1 MGKQGLV
8 VGLLAAAV
16 WTCGGDAG
24 SEGNDGAGGGGFA
37 VPVEVATAQ
46 VDTVVDGIRATG
58 QIEAVQSIILRP
70 DIDGRITDILFR
82 EGRYVRS
89 GTPLFKVDDAELVA
103 QVARAEAERDLSR
116 QALERI
122 RTLIAQNAA
131 SQADLE
137 RAEATARSNQAQYEL
152 LKVRLDR
159 TVVRAPFGG
168 VLGSRSV
175 SLGDYVTTSTGLVTL
190 QTVHPQRAVFQ
201 IPERFASELAR
212 GQEVVFRVAALPGRD
227 FRGVVEFV
235 DPIVT
240 LPARTIIVKARVPN
254 RQGELQPG
262 MFIEVRLA
270 TEVRPEAVIV
280 PEESIVPLEA
290 GPVIWVIDAEGK
302 ADRRTIELGVRTP
315 GYVEIRA
322 GVAAGEQVVV
332 GGQVR
337 LQPGMSATPIPVD
350 RQPVVPADTA
360 VADPT
365 GAEGT
370 ADTAPPSGSATENST
385 AESS

>member
-1 MGKQGLV
+1 MVKQGLA
-8 VGLLAAAV
+8 VGLLAVAA
-16 WTCGGDAG
+16 WGCGDAESEG
-24 SEGNDGAGGGGFA
+24 SEGAGGGGFA

-46 VDTVVDGIRATG
+46 VDTVVDGIQATG

-82 EGRYVRS
+82 EGGYVRS

-103 QVARAEAERDLSR
+103 QVARAEAERDLSH
-116 QALERI
+116 QALERTQ
-122 RTLIAQNAA
+122 TLIGQSAA

-137 RAEATARSNQAQYEL
+137 RAEATARSNEAQYEL

-159 TVVRAPFGG
+159 TVVRAPFSG
-168 VLGSRSV
+168 VAGSRRV

-201 IPERFASELAR
+201 IPERYASELAR
-212 GQEVVFRVAALPGRD
+212 GQEVIFRVAALPGRD

-240 LPARTIIVKARVPN
+240 LPARRIVVKARVPN
-254 RQGELQPG
+254 RPRELQPG

-270 TEVRPEAVIV
+270 TDVRPAAVIV
-280 PEESIVPLEA
+280 PEEAVVPLET

-302 ADRRTIELGVRTP
+302 AERRDADLGVRTP
-315 GYVEIRA
+315 GYVEVRSGIE
-322 GVAAGEQVVV
+322 AGEQVVV

-350 RQPVVPADTA
+350 RQLVEPADTA
-360 VADPT
+360 AGQPT
-365 GAEGT
+365 GADGT
-370 ADTAPPSGSATENST
+370 PDTTSLSGSATENST
-385 AESS
+385 AESP

>member
-1 MGKQGLV
+1 MVTRGLA
-8 VGLLAAAV
+8 VGLAVVAA
-16 WTCGGDAG
+16 WGCGNGQA
-24 SEGNDGAGGGGFA
+24 EDGGFGGGFA
-37 VPVEVATAQ
+37 APVEVARVH
-46 VDTVVDGIRATG
+46 VDTVVDAIQATG

-70 DIDGRITDILFR
+70 DIDGRITSILFR
-82 EGRYVRS
+82 EGGYVRA

-116 QALERI
+116 QALERT

-137 RAEATARSNQAQYEL
+137 QAEATARSSEAQYEL

-168 VLGSRSV
+168 VAGSRQV
-175 SLGDYVTTSTGLVTL
+175 SLGDYVTSSTGLVTL

-201 IPERFASELAR
+201 VPERYASELAL
-212 GQEVVFRVAALPGRD
+212 GQEVAFRVAAIPGRD
-227 FRGVVEFV
+227 FRGTVEFV

-240 LPARTIIVKARVPN
+240 LPSRTILVKARVPN
-254 RQGELQPG
+254 REGDLQPG

-270 TEVRPEAVIV
+270 TDVRPAATIV
-280 PEESIVPLEA
+280 PEEAIVPLEA
-290 GPVIWVIDAEGK
+290 GPVIWVIDDSSKAEQR
-302 ADRRTIELGVRTP
+302 AVELGVRTP
-315 GYVEIRA
+315 GFVEIRS

-337 LQPGMSATPIPVD
+337 LQPGMAVTPIPVD
-350 RQPVVPADTA
+350 RQQVVPADTA
-360 VADPT
+360 A
-365 GAEGT
+365 AEAGPESPPPAGT
-370 ADTAPPSGSATENST
+370 ASENSPP
-385 AESS
+385 ASP

>member
-1 MGKQGLV
+1 MVKRGLA
-8 VGLLAAAV
+8 VGLLAAAA
-16 WTCGGDAG
+16 WGCGDAE
-24 SEGNDGAGGGGFA
+24 SEGSGGAGGGEFA
-37 VPVEVATAQ
+37 VPVEVATAR
-46 VDTVVDGIRATG
+46 VDTVVDGIQATG

-70 DIDGRITDILFR
+70 DIDGRITHILFR

-116 QALERI
+116 QALERT
-122 RTLIAQNAA
+122 RTLIGQDAA

-137 RAEATARSNQAQYEL
+137 RAEATARSNEAQYEL

-168 VLGSRSV
+168 VAGARRV

-201 IPERFASELAR
+201 IPERYASELAL
-212 GQEVVFRVAALPGRD
+212 GQGVVFRVAALPGRD

-240 LPARTIIVKARVPN
+240 LPARTIMVKARVPN
-254 RQGELQPG
+254 RQRELQPG

-270 TEVRPEAVIV
+270 TEVRPRAVIV
-280 PEESIVPLEA
+280 LEEAVVPLEA
-290 GPVIWVIDAEGK
+290 GPVIWVINAEGN
-302 ADRRTIELGVRTP
+302 AERRDVELGVRTP
-315 GYVEIRA
+315 GYVEVRS
-322 GVAAGEQVVV
+322 GVEADEQVVV

-350 RQPVVPADTA
+350 RQLVEPGDTA
-360 VADPT
+360 SAQSA

-370 ADTAPPSGSATENST
+370 PDPTSSSGSATENST
-385 AESS
+385 TESP